1 MKKNTLFF
9 ISLLSFGIS
18 LFLFPNIVSAKE
30 ISLEEVET
38 EIIHIGNLIVE
49 ETIVPNEIAD
59 EWAQI
64 NGWEEDYGEDY
75 EKHELTE
82 NSPHIIV
89 PFGASPPLLQY
100 WNVSTKGRYS
110 FSGTFNYNR
119 ALYTNYY
126 IRGATKYYTKV
137 QNHKSYRI
145 GIQAKDRLSTYYS
158 TSIPGNSTLY
168 TTITINSSSNNFYL
182 KFFPVDLQNGSISG
196 YIEMR

>member
-89 PFGASPPLLQY
+89 LI
-100 WNVSTKGRYS
+100 
-110 FSGTFNYNR
+110 
-119 ALYTNYY
+119 YTNP
-126 IRGATKYYTKV
+126 RPRDKR
-137 QNHKSYRI
+137 S
-145 GIQAKDRLSTYYS
+145 
-158 TSIPGNSTLY
+158 
-168 TTITINSSSNNFYL
+168 
-182 KFFPVDLQNGSISG
+182 
-196 YIEMR
+196 